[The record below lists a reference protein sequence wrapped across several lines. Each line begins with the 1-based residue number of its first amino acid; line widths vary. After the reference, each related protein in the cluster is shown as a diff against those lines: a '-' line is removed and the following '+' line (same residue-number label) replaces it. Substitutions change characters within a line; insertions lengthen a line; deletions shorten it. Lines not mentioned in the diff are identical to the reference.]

1 MPADGGTTA
10 FVTEAAGFIG
20 VKLVRVLTARGHQVP
35 AVVTRLVVGRIL
47 ADDFVADA
55 QFSNIRLR
63 GTGFRF
69 EYPTV
74 EQGLRQ
80 ILGAL
85 HA

>member
-1 MPADGGTTA
+1 VNTEHIRMHEFADTFA
-10 FVTEAAGFIG
+10 RLANRP
-20 VKLVRVLTARGHQVP
+20 LRVWRVP

-47 ADDFVADA
+47 ADDFLADA
-55 QFSNIRLR
+55 LFSNIRLR

-74 EQGLRQ
+74 EHGLRQ